1 MGYESVLLKLSG
13 EALSASGDAI
23 LDRGA
28 IDTIAAQIRDVTS
41 TGVRLAVVVG
51 AGNILRGRDVTDVVE
66 TQATADQMGML
77 ATMINGLA
85 LMDGLERA
93 GQPARVMSAV

>member
-41 TGVRLAVVVG
+41 TGVRLAVVGG
-51 AGNILRGRDVTDVVE
+51 AGSLLRGRDVPGAAQT
-66 TQATADQMGML
+66 
-77 ATMINGLA
+77 
-85 LMDGLERA
+85 
-93 GQPARVMSAV
+93 